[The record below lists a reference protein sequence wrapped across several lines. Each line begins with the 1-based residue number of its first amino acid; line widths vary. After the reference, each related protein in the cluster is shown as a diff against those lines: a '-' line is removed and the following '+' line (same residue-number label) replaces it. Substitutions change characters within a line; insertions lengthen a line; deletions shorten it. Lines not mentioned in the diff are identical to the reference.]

1 MMIKTGIKFKNTFE
15 LEHVRNGIIIAKHI
29 FPNGVTDVGIN
40 SILGVQFHNDTQIAA
55 WYLGLIDDAV
65 IGDLAATDTMASHPG
80 WTENQS
86 YTEGTRPA
94 WGPDAPASKAIT
106 NNSYAVFSIN
116 ATVTISGIF
125 LTSDNVK
132 GGATGT
138 LWATGLFLAGNV
150 AAVAADTLNV
160 TYTVSGASA

>member
-1 MMIKTGIKFKNTFE
+1 MIKTGIYFKGEFKLEHIRNGKVIGEYKFKN
-15 LEHVRNGIIIAKHI
+15 
-29 FPNGVTDVGIN
+29 GVVDVGIN
-40 SILGVQFHNDTQIAA
+40 SILGVQFHNDTQITP

-65 IGDLAATDTMASHPG
+65 IGDLAAADTMASHPG

-86 YTEGTRPA
+86 YTEVTRPA

-106 NNSYAVFSIN
+106 NSSYVVFSIN

-150 AAVAADTLNV
+150 AAIASDTLNV